1 MGLVLSR
8 ESPGTA
14 NGLRGK
20 MAVQT
25 SSAARANPHDD
36 LTAGQELQ
44 ELRGGDRLTSLE
56 MSAPPRPEADRSVL
70 DT

>member
-36 LTAGQELQ
+36 LAAGQ

-56 MSAPPRPEADRSVL
+56 MSAPPRLEADRSVL